1 MKILAYLIFFIA
13 AFNCYSSQNK
23 ITVLEKSNNKPM
35 YLVIVHFKA
44 LEGTSKD
51 SIVAL
56 RTNRIGE
63 VNIPFKSKM
72 YAHFYKMGY
81 ESLVDTLLPNDD
93 KTIYLNELSFHTDEV
108 VVTGQ
113 YTPASINKS
122 VHPIKIIGE
131 QRIQQQAASSLKDLL
146 MTEANI
152 KIQQDNILG
161 SDLKINGIS
170 GSNVKILIDGV
181 PVIGRL
187 NGSIDLNQI
196 NLSNVHRIE
205 IIDGPMSSVY
215 GSDALGG
222 VINIISKEPD
232 CPRLEADGNGYWESV
247 GTYNFDLTTRYSIS
261 DFNLQLNGG
270 RNLFQGYDEDNSKR
284 DKQWNPK
291 EQYFANFQAVYGGE
305 DFKIR
310 YSGQLFDEYILNRG
324 TPRAPYN
331 ESAFDDKYKTL
342 RLTNSLFANGRIGN
356 SSAFELTGAYS
367 YYKRKKNTYLKDLT
381 TLNEQLSE
389 ALGSQDTSVFDS
401 YMFRATYSDDKL
413 LENLKYQLGFDF
425 NNETAEGHKIKN
437 TKQSI
442 SDIAGFLSLQYLPI
456 TSLTIQPSL
465 RVIKNSKYDAPI
477 IPALNLR
484 WQTTDNLFLRLAY
497 SAGFRSPAL
506 KELYLEFVDINH
518 NIHGNENL
526 KAEESQSINLSA
538 TYSSTNE
545 DFHYKIEPKFFY
557 NKIDNLITL
566 AEVSSGV
573 YNNINIGQYETIGG
587 NFTLSFI
594 AANIS
599 INTVFGITGTLND
612 LHSETGTNKYNFANE
627 LSLNADYLIP
637 FIDTR
642 INVFYKYTGQVP
654 AFAMIDNA
662 AYEYFIEDYNM
673 LDINLSKTFCYHFDV
688 QLGVKNLFDVNNIT
702 SSTVNSGAT
711 GHTVGGNSMPISW
724 GRTFFTKLG
733 IRI

>member
-1 MKILAYLIFFIA
+1 
-13 AFNCYSSQNK
+13 
-23 ITVLEKSNNKPM
+23 M

-44 LEGTSKD
+44 LEGKSKD
-51 SIVAL
+51 SVITL
-56 RTNRIGE
+56 RTNRVGE

-81 ESLVDTLLPNDD
+81 ESKVDTIVPSNNDL
-93 KTIYLNELSFHTDEV
+93 TFYLNEMTFTSEQV

-113 YTPASINKS
+113 YSPASANKS

-131 QRIQQQAASSLKDLL
+131 QRIQQQAAGSLRDLL

-170 GSNVKILIDGV
+170 GSNVKIMLDGV

-196 NLSNVHRIE
+196 NLSNVQRIE

-247 GTYNFDLTTRYSIS
+247 GTYNFDVTTRYSIS
-261 DFNLQLNGG
+261 DFNFQINGG

-291 EQYFANFQAVYGGE
+291 EQYFANFQTVYGGE

-324 TPRAPYN
+324 TPRPPYN
-331 ESAFDDKYKTL
+331 ETAFDDKYKTF
-342 RLTNSLFANGRIGN
+342 RLTNSLFANGKIGN
-356 SSAFELTGAYS
+356 NSAYEITGAYS
-367 YYKRKKNTYLKDLT
+367 YYNRKKNTYFKDLT
-381 TLNEQLSE
+381 NLSE
-389 ALGSQDTSVFDS
+389 IVAAGEGSQDTSIFDA
-401 YMFRATYSDDKL
+401 YMLRATYNDDKL
-413 LENLKYQLGFDF
+413 FDNLKFQLGMDF
-425 NNETAEGHKIKN
+425 NKETATGQKIKQHE
-437 TKQSI
+437 QSI
-442 SDIAGFLSLQYLPI
+442 SDFAGFLSLQYLPI
-456 TSLTIQPSL
+456 SSLTIQPSL

-484 WQTTDNLFLRLAY
+484 WQATENLFFRLAY
-497 SAGFRSPAL
+497 SGGFRSPAL

-526 KAEESQSINLSA
+526 RAEQSKSVNLSA
-538 TYSSTNE
+538 TFASTNE
-545 DFHYKIEPKFFY
+545 DFHYKIEPKFFF
-557 NKIDNLITL
+557 NTIDNLITL

-573 YNNINIGQYETIGG
+573 YNNINIGNYETIGG
-587 NFTLSFI
+587 NLSLSFI
-594 AANIS
+594 TSSISVNI
-599 INTVFGITGTLND
+599 VGGITGTLND
-612 LHSETGTNKYNFANE
+612 LHSESGTNKYNFSQE
-627 LSLNADYLIP
+627 YSINADYIIP
-637 FIDTR
+637 IIETR
-642 INVFYKYTGQVP
+642 INIFYKYTGRVP
-654 AFAMIDNA
+654 AFAMIDNIA
-662 AYEYFIEDYNM
+662 SEYFINDYNM
-673 LDINLSKTFCYHFDV
+673 LDFNLSKRFCYHFDV
-688 QLGVKNLFDVNNIT
+688 QIGAKNVFDVKNIT
-702 SSTVNSGAT
+702 SSGAVSGGT
-711 GHTVGGNSMPISW
+711 GHSSGGNSLPIAW
-724 GRTFFTKLG
+724 GRTFFIKLG

>member
-1 MKILAYLIFFIA
+1 M
-13 AFNCYSSQNK
+13 
-23 ITVLEKSNNKPM
+23 
-35 YLVIVHFKA
+35 
-44 LEGTSKD
+44 
-51 SIVAL
+51 
-56 RTNRIGE
+56 
-63 VNIPFKSKM
+63 
-72 YAHFYKMGY
+72 
-81 ESLVDTLLPNDD
+81 
-93 KTIYLNELSFHTDEV
+93 
-108 VVTGQ
+108 
-113 YTPASINKS
+113 
-122 VHPIKIIGE
+122 
-131 QRIQQQAASSLKDLL
+131 
-146 MTEANI
+146 
-152 KIQQDNILG
+152 
-161 SDLKINGIS
+161 
-170 GSNVKILIDGV
+170 
-181 PVIGRL
+181 
-187 NGSIDLNQI
+187 
-196 NLSNVHRIE
+196 
-205 IIDGPMSSVY
+205 
-215 GSDALGG
+215 
-222 VINIISKEPD
+222 
-232 CPRLEADGNGYWESV
+232 
-247 GTYNFDLTTRYSIS
+247 
-261 DFNLQLNGG
+261 
-270 RNLFQGYDEDNSKR
+270 
-284 DKQWNPK
+284 
-291 EQYFANFQAVYGGE
+291 
-305 DFKIR
+305 
-310 YSGQLFDEYILNRG
+310 
-324 TPRAPYN
+324 
-331 ESAFDDKYKTL
+331 
-342 RLTNSLFANGRIGN
+342 
-356 SSAFELTGAYS
+356 
-367 YYKRKKNTYLKDLT
+367 
-381 TLNEQLSE
+381 
-389 ALGSQDTSVFDS
+389 
-401 YMFRATYSDDKL
+401 
-413 LENLKYQLGFDF
+413 
-425 NNETAEGHKIKN
+425 
-437 TKQSI
+437 
-442 SDIAGFLSLQYLPI
+442 QYLPI

-506 KELYLEFVDINH
+506 KELYLEFVDVNH

-526 KAEESQSINLSA
+526 KAEESRSINLSA

-642 INVFYKYTGQVP
+642 INVFYKYTGRVP
-654 AFAMIDNA
+654 AFAMIDNS